1 MFCPKC
7 GTKNLGNAQFCE
19 NCGTKLNNTKK
30 QHFTYTNERKKPSS
44 VIVVLGYIFAILGG
58 LFGFLIGLYL
68 LSGHNSEATFHGRNI
83 IIIAV
88 ISMVLGLVL
97 VWY

>member
-19 NCGTKLNNTKK
+19 NCSTKLNNSAN
-30 QHFTYTNERKKPSS
+30 QHSYINERKKPSS
-44 VIVVLGYIFAILGG
+44 VIVILGYIFAILGG
-58 LFGFLIGLYL
+58 FFGFLIGLYL
-68 LSGHNSEATFHGRNI
+68 LSAHNSVATFHGRNI

-88 ISMVLGLVL
+88 ISVVLGLVL